1 MQLDPNTV
9 NRLLSQSD
17 EKLWSAI
24 RMIAS
29 QNGLSLPSTT
39 PPSEDMSRL
48 RSAIAGISDNDIGN
62 AVRIV
67 NEMRRRG
74 EEKHER

>member
-9 NRLLSQSD
+9 NRLVSQSD
-17 EKLWSAI
+17 DKLWSAI
-24 RMIAS
+24 RMIAT
-29 QNGLSLPSTT
+29 QNGVSLPATT
-39 PPSEDMSRL
+39 PPAEDMRRL
-48 RSAIAGISDNDIGN
+48 RDAIAGISDSDVGN

-74 EEKHER
+74 EERHE

>member
-9 NRLLSQSD
+9 NRLVCQSD
-17 EKLWSAI
+17 DKLWSAI
-24 RMIAS
+24 RMIAA
-29 QNGLSLPSTT
+29 QNGVSLPATT
-39 PPSEDMSRL
+39 PPAEDMSRL
-48 RSAIAGISDNDIGN
+48 RDAIAGISDSDIGN

-74 EEKHER
+74 EERHE

>member
-1 MQLDPNTV
+1 MQPDPNTV
-9 NRLLSQSD
+9 NRLLAQSD

-29 QNGLSLPSTT
+29 QNGVSLPATT
-39 PPSEDMSRL
+39 PPAEDMRCL
-48 RSAIAGISDNDIGN
+48 RDAVAGISDNDVSN

-74 EEKHER
+74 EERR

>member
-1 MQLDPNTV
+1 MQPDPNTV
-9 NRLLSQSD
+9 NRLLSQND
-17 EKLWSAI
+17 ERLWSAI

-29 QNGLSLPSTT
+29 QNGVSLPSAT
-39 PPSEDMSRL
+39 PPAEDMRRL
-48 RSAIAGISDNDIGN
+48 RDAIGGITDDDVGN

-74 EEKHER
+74 EKHHE